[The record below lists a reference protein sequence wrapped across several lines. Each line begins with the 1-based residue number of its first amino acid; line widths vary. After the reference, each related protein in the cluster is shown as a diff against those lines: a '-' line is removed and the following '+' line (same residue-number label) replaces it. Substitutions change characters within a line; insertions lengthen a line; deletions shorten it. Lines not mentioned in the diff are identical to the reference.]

1 MITIRKATTEDLSIL
16 YEFEQGVLHAERPM
30 DKTLTS
36 PQGRER
42 IEDRDSDQRASRCRT
57 DAPVA

>member
-30 DKTLTS
+30 DKTLKLKIS
-36 PQGRER
+36 KYY
-42 IEDRDSDQRASRCRT
+42 IL
-57 DAPVA
+57 